1 MHHGCN
7 GTLTGSGASVSRH
20 CPGVNEAS
28 FEARTDSAVG
38 SRRLLLPMGDGN
50 RVIETRGSRISPH
63 GIRPHGIARVGH
75 DLATKPPPHFRVHA
89 AGYRD
94 PRDQSRFP

>member
-7 GTLTGSGASVSRH
+7 GTVTGSGASVSRH

-28 FEARTDSAVG
+28 FGARTESAVG
-38 SRRLLLPMGDGN
+38 SRRLLPMGEGN

-63 GIRPHGIARVGH
+63 GIHPMGSQELI
-75 DLATKPPPHFRVHA
+75 TT
-89 AGYRD
+89 
-94 PRDQSRFP
+94 